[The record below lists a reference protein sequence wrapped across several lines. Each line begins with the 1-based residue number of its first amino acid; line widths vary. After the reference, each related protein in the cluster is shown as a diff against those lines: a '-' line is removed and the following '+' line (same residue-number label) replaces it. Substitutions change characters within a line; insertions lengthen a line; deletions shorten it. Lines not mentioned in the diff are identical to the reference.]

1 MLVPEVAGEPVAE
14 HDDREAAPVALGIP
28 DEAMCPRR
36 LILRASLGTRGR
48 IACWLDVRDD
58 PALGEA
64 LAALITEEEPA
75 TAKAGLS
82 GPGSPAGSAP
92 LPG

>member
-1 MLVPEVAGEPVAE
+1 VLLENLPAGGRLLVVTNTSVPP
-14 HDDREAAPVALGIP
+14 L
-28 DEAMCPRR
+28 PRAYE
-36 LILRASLGTRGR
+36 ILRASLGTRGR

-82 GPGSPAGSAP
+82 GPGSPAGSAQ